1 MPKIDAAI
9 GDTSHATS
17 AVADILAA
25 YHVAKSAHD
34 VDKTMSY
41 FSKDKLTY
49 SDAVLGW
56 QLPSHDALKAL
67 FSQYMPNWGGGVSYA
82 TRVIGDENSAIVF
95 VTDSP
100 ELFGNEIRTIS
111 AVDFEDGKIIRFVDY
126 WDGRAFGTDAAAAL
140 RVPLQEFPAT
150 FGEESTGAP
159 ADEGLQLLVSKL
171 SSGLAG
177 ASPAEVV
184 DTLHD
189 DVAFEDLTFRTAIH
203 GKAAVEQYL
212 SRTIAE
218 LPYGRGSAVRHVVG
232 SAAAGGGG
240 GYEWTNTAHPV
251 TRGITALEIDGGLIS
266 RFTAVWDGTIFD
278 DERLRATTLA
288 ALPI

>member
-1 MPKIDAAI
+1 MPKIDASI

-17 AVADILAA
+17 AVADLLAA

-34 VDKTMSY
+34 VDKTMS
-41 FSKDKLTY
+41 FFAEDKLTY

-56 QLPSHDALKAL
+56 QLPSHEALKAL
-67 FSQYMPNWGGGVSYA
+67 FSQYMPNWADGVSYA

-111 AVDFEDGKIIRFVDY
+111 AIDFEDGKITRFVDY

-150 FGEESTGAP
+150 FGEESIGAP
-159 ADEGLQLLVSKL
+159 TDQGLQQLVGKL
-171 SSGLAG
+171 SSGLTEAL
-177 ASPAEVV
+177 ASDVAA
-184 DTLHD
+184 TLHD
-189 DVAFEDLTFRTAIH
+189 DVTFEDLTFRTAVH

-218 LPYGRGSAVRHVVG
+218 LPYGRGSAIRHVVG
-232 SAAAGGGG
+232 STAAGGG
-240 GYEWTNTAHPV
+240 GYEWTNTTHPV
-251 TRGITALEIDGGLIS
+251 TRGITALETDGGLIS
-266 RFTAVWDGTIFD
+266 RFTTVWDGTLLD

-288 ALPI
+288 ALPV